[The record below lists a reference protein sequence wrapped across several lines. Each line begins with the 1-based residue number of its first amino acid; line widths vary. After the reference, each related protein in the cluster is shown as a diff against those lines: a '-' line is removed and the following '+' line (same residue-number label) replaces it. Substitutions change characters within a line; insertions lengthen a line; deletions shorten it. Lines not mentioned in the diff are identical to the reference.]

1 MELAALIVPIALF
14 VMLLGAAVMVIWG
27 RVTHIK
33 RNILL
38 GKPLFFY
45 KTWAQ
50 DWASKDKKNL
60 SFQTK
65 AQNGVFESQLLI
77 NDQMQAQGRGQ
88 SGEIAENEAAKNFC
102 QQERIDHNPSR
113 MRNMLLI
120 AFGQKKMFERPF
132 VGFMHLVIYAGFLL
146 INIELLEIVLD
157 GLTGQHRLFSSLL
170 GGVYTWLIGF
180 FELTGL
186 LVTLSCLVF
195 LARRNVLKLGRFH
208 KPEMQGWASTDANLI
223 LFFEMVLVSLLY
235 TMNATD
241 SLLQARG
248 VEGYAHAGAEPMR
261 FLCSQLV
268 MPLYNG
274 LSDSSLILLER
285 VAWWGHISGILGF
298 SIYVTYSKHLHI
310 VLAFF
315 NTYYAD
321 LGSRGQMKNMENITK
336 EVKLAMGLIED
347 TAAADEPLDM
357 SFGAKDVQQLSWK
370 NLLDAYTC
378 TECGRCTS
386 VCPANLTG
394 KKLSPRKI
402 MMDTRDRL
410 ETVGEHLDNHN
421 GQWVDDNKALY
432 GDHISREEILA
443 CTTCNACVEACPVNI
458 NPLDIIL
465 QIRRHVTM
473 EEANVPDA
481 WKSMFA
487 NVENTQAPWAFP
499 ASDRFKWA
507 EDLQK

>member
-1 MELAALIVPIALF
+1 MELAAFIIPIILF
-14 VMLLGAAVMVIWG
+14 FILLVGAAMAVWNRIM
-27 RVTHIK
+27 HIK

-38 GKPLFFY
+38 GKPLYFY
-45 KTWAQ
+45 KSWVE
-50 DWASKDKKNL
+50 DWAFPSKKEVAYQTRFVNGHYESALTVGGSSACNGTGKNSDEAENNAAKVFCL
-60 SFQTK
+60 
-65 AQNGVFESQLLI
+65 QNGI
-77 NDQMQAQGRGQ
+77 NKN
-88 SGEIAENEAAKNFC
+88 AE
-102 QQERIDHNPSR
+102 R

-120 AFGQKKMFERPF
+120 ALGQKKMFERPLVGIMHMVIY
-132 VGFMHLVIYAGFLL
+132 VGFIL
-146 INIELLEIVLD
+146 INIELLEIILD
-157 GLTGQHRLFSSLL
+157 GLTGQHRLFAPVFGSF
-170 GGVYTWLIGF
+170 YTWLIGF
-180 FELTGL
+180 FELVGL
-186 LVTLSCLVF
+186 LVSMSCVVF
-195 LARRNVLKLGRFH
+195 LVRRNVLKLGRFQ
-208 KPEMQGWASTDANLI
+208 KPEMVGWASLDANLI
-223 LFFEMVLVSLLY
+223 LFFEMVLVTLLY

-241 SLLQARG
+241 SVLQARG
-248 VEGYAHAGAEPMR
+248 VAGYVHEGMEPMR
-261 FLCSQLV
+261 FLISQALI
-268 MPLYNG
+268 PIYSGFSNE
-274 LSDSSLILLER
+274 SLKLLER
-285 VAWWGHISGILGF
+285 VAWWGHICGIISF

-321 LGSRGQMKNMENITK
+321 LRNRGQMKNMENITK

-347 TAAADEPLDM
+347 TTSSEEVVDM
-357 SFGAKDVQQLSWK
+357 NFGAKDVQQLSWK
-370 NLLDAYTC
+370 NILDAYTC

-402 MMDTRDRL
+402 MMDTRDRAEL
-410 ETVGEHLDNHN
+410 VGIQLDNNN
-421 GQWVDDNKALY
+421 GQWQDDGKALY
-432 GDHISREEILA
+432 GHHISKEEILA

-465 QIRRHVTM
+465 QIRRHITM

-507 EDLQK
+507 EEIK